1 MNADADSPAPR
12 HGQPTEPDYL
22 SAGYV
27 AQVLAEL
34 VRIPSTNPGAY
45 ESDVARRVV
54 KYFEATPVEAKLV
67 ESLPGRHSVGATL
80 RGCGDGPR
88 LILNGHL
95 DTVPIDDESEWTT
108 DPFGAEVRDGFMYG
122 RGACDMKA
130 GLAVQIAVAH
140 HLAGQLDRLAGS
152 LVLHFAA
159 GEERAEPGTLSL
171 LEAGYT
177 GDFGIVTEPTD
188 LRIAAATRGLLPL
201 RIRLQG
207 RSIHASRSHLGINP
221 TWGLLWVLGALEG
234 YRSDIEQRRHHLLGA
249 GSCTPTV
256 VNGGVTPN
264 AVSDSVDL
272 YVDRRLVPG
281 ETIEREVQEVTER
294 ILAARPAGSEVGV
307 DVTVAYNRF
316 EPAEIPVESWLVQ
329 RLVGSVKNVTGAPG
343 EVYGAPFSSDVRNL
357 VNDAGIEAVNF
368 GPGNVAECHCADE
381 RVALSQLEGAARVI
395 ADLAADLLMA
405 A

>member
-1 MNADADSPAPR
+1 MSTTRHDAAPPR
-12 HGQPTEPDYL
+12 PNGRDPL
-22 SAGYV
+22 SAGYL
-27 AQVLAEL
+27 ADVLADL
-34 VRIPSTNPGAY
+34 VRIPSTNPGAF
-45 ESDVARRVV
+45 ESDVARRVM
-54 KYFEATPVEAKLV
+54 EHLEDTPVEAESV
-67 ESLPGRHSVGATL
+67 ESLPERHSVGAIL
-80 RGCGDGPR
+80 RGRGNGPR

-95 DTVPIDDESEWTT
+95 DTVPIDDETEWTS
-108 DPFGAEVRDGFMYG
+108 DPFGAEVREGYMYG

-130 GLAVQIAVAH
+130 GLAVQIGVAH
-140 HLAGQLDRLAGS
+140 HLAARVDRLEGS

-201 RIRLQG
+201 RVRLQG

-221 TWGLLWVLGALEG
+221 TWGLLWVLQALEG
-234 YRSDIEQRRHHLLGA
+234 YRADLERHRHPLLGS

-256 VNGGVTPN
+256 VAGGVTPN
-264 AVSDSVDL
+264 AVSDSVEL
-272 YVDRRLVPG
+272 FVDRRLVPG

-294 ILAARPAGSEVGV
+294 ILAARPEDSEVGV
-307 DVTVAYNRF
+307 EVTVAYNRF
-316 EPAEIPVESWLVQ
+316 EPAEIPVDSSLVE
-329 RLVGSVKNVTGAPG
+329 RLVHSVERVTGTPG

-368 GPGNVAECHCADE
+368 GPGNVAECHCANE
-381 RVALSQLEGAARVI
+381 RVEVRQLEGAAKVI
-395 ADLAADLLMA
+395 ADLATDLLMSS
-405 A
+405 

>member
-1 MNADADSPAPR
+1 MTNGNAGASAQDAGHLS
-12 HGQPTEPDYL
+12 TNYL
-22 SAGYV
+22 AGL
-27 AQVLAEL
+27 LAEL

-45 ESDVARRVV
+45 ESDLARWVV
-54 KYFEATPVEAKLV
+54 QHFADTPVEAELV
-67 ESLPGRHSVGATL
+67 ESLPGRHSVGAVL
-80 RGCGDGPR
+80 RGRGDGPR
-88 LILNGHL
+88 LILNGHI
-95 DTVPIDDESEWTT
+95 DTVPIDDPAEWTT
-108 DPFGAEVRDGFMYG
+108 DPFGAEVRDGYLYG

-130 GLAVQIAVAH
+130 GLAAQIGVAH
-140 HLAGQLDRLAGS
+140 HLSAHLDRLEGS

-177 GDFGIVTEPTD
+177 GDYGVVTEPTE

-221 TWGLLWVLGALEG
+221 TWGLLWVLEALDG
-234 YRSDIEQRRHHLLGA
+234 YKAAIEQRQHPLLGS

-256 VNGGVTPN
+256 VSGGVTPN
-264 AVSDSVDL
+264 AVSDTVDL

-281 ETIEREVQEVTER
+281 ERIEAELAEVTGR
-294 ILAARPAGSEVGV
+294 ILAARPEDTEVRV
-307 DVTVAYNRF
+307 EVTVAYNRF
-316 EPAEIPVESWLVQ
+316 EPAEIDADSPLVQ
-329 RLVGSVKNVTGAPG
+329 MLADSTERVTGTPG
-343 EVYGAPFSSDVRNL
+343 EIYGAPFSSDVRNL

-381 RVALSQLEGAARVI
+381 RVELRQVHLTAAV
-395 ADLAADLLMA
+395 LAHLAGELLLTS
-405 A
+405 